1 MVWSQEI
8 GVNVEQG
15 KEERWV
21 VILNKVVIRVGLI
34 EKDIQ
39 ANI

>member
-1 MVWSQEI
+1 M
-8 GVNVEQG
+8 EQG

-34 EKDIQ
+34 EKNTQ